1 MLNEL
6 TIVMYHYVRPIANT
20 EYPNIK
26 GLELR
31 KFYDQLDYLEEN
43 YSIIHTE
50 ELIKSIQGSKNLP
63 KNACWLTFDDGYK
76 DHIKYV
82 MPELK
87 KRKISGA
94 FFPPKVAI
102 EKSQLLDV
110 NSIHFILNNIKDIGK
125 IVTELNDF
133 CKLEDIDDSII
144 RKYYKKYAVPNKFDD
159 GNTIYVKRMLQNVL
173 PEKVRK
179 RLISKFFNKYLGV
192 SQKDFSYELYMD
204 INDIKN
210 LIKNEMYVGS
220 HGSEHKWLDKISD
233 YDQNKDIALSLEFL
247 EKVGASTSNWI
258 MCYPYGAYNNATLK
272 IIKKLGAIAG
282 VTTNAR
288 KAIIGNDNPLT
299 LPRFDTNDFL

>member
-1 MLNEL
+1 MPSDL

-50 ELIKSIQGSKNLP
+50 ELIKSIKGNKNLP

-102 EKSQLLDV
+102 EESQLLDV
-110 NSIHFILNNIKDIGK
+110 NSIHFILNNIKDIEN
-125 IVTELNDF
+125 IVTELNDL
-133 CKLEDIDDSII
+133 CKLEGIDDSII
-144 RKYYKKYAVPNKFDD
+144 HMYYKKFAVPNKFDD

-192 SQKDFSYELYMD
+192 SQKDFSYKLYMD

-233 YDQNKDIALSLEFL
+233 YEQNKDIALSLEFL

-288 KAIIGNDNPLT
+288 KAIIGTDNPLT